1 MFSAVRGMTKNVTT
15 SKVKN
20 NRKVAKAYFRL
31 ATFAYSQYKSI
42 DTRLKSTEWQKQ
54 EELKRLNEEEYLRL
68 EHQLRT
74 TRNDVALR
82 SSNKAKWEQ
91 QVRELARKVQP
102 LHTQV
107 TKDCEESTRLAFLR
121 QLVSL
126 NDSKLPK
133 ELKLW
138 GFLCSESS
146 FSNFRTMD
154 KQLWGDDRQDAR
166 LQR

>member
-1 MFSAVRGMTKNVTT
+1 MTKNVTT

-107 TKDCEESTRLAFLR
+107 TKDCEESTRLALILDNW
-121 QLVSL
+121 LVLTIQNYRRSL
-126 NDSKLPK
+126 NC
-133 ELKLW
+133 
-138 GFLCSESS
+138 GFSMLGEQFFE
-146 FSNFRTMD
+146 FSNY
-154 KQLWGDDRQDAR
+154 G
-166 LQR
+166 